1 MCHTHRMMQ
10 EIDIINE
17 QYVSVDNDRYLHK
30 DSKIIA
36 GWIQTGDC
44 VVVAVEDSLVE
55 TSARHSDES
64 FPPYNVKRKKKTL
77 SIIFIKSG
85 LWRTSVVLT
94 EKILYFSYAIK
105 TELNVSII
113 DLNTTH

>member
-1 MCHTHRMMQ
+1 MNNM
-10 EIDIINE
+10 
-17 QYVSVDNDRYLHK
+17 YLSDNDRYLHK

-44 VVVAVEDSLVE
+44 GVVAVEDNLVE

-64 FPPYNVKRKKKTL
+64 FPPYNVKRKKTL

>member
-1 MCHTHRMMQ
+1 MMQ
-10 EIDIINE
+10 EIDVINE

-44 VVVAVEDSLVE
+44 GVVAVEDSLVE

-64 FPPYNVKRKKKTL
+64 FPPYNVKRKKKHYL
-77 SIIFIKSG
+77 
-85 LWRTSVVLT
+85 
-94 EKILYFSYAIK
+94 LYS
-105 TELNVSII
+105 
-113 DLNTTH
+113 